1 MKNQTLKLNY
11 HQAPLPFQGQKR
23 KFVKL
28 FAERIKQLP
37 EDTIFVDLFGGSG
50 LLSRAAKDTKPTCRV
65 IYNDY
70 DDYHLRIANIA
81 NTNKLIAEIRGITG
95 SMPRFQRLSS
105 DLKEK
110 ILTVI
115 TRHEREVGYVDYITI
130 SSSIMFSSKY
140 VLSLEGLRKESF
152 YNSVKKQDYDRASD
166 YLDGLEICKRDYM
179 QLFDEFKHN
188 DKVFFICDPPY
199 LSTDVTTYKMNWTLR
214 DYLRVL
220 NCLRASQ
227 FAFFTSEKSSL
238 IELLEWLEDKF
249 SYNNPLNKAKEYRI
263 RTTVNGTAG
272 YEDIMLLKIR

>member
-1 MKNQTLKLNY
+1 MDRNKLNY
-11 HQAPLPFQGQKR
+11 NQAPLPFQGQKR

-28 FAERIKQLP
+28 FAEKIENLP
-37 EDTIFVDLFGGSG
+37 DDTIFVDLFGGSG
-50 LLSRAAKDTKPTCRV
+50 LLSRAAKDTKPMCQV

-81 NTNKLIAEIRGITG
+81 NTNKLIAEIRSITG

-105 DLKEK
+105 DIKEK

-115 TRHEREVGYVDYITI
+115 AKHEQDVGYVDYITI

-140 VLSLEGLRKESF
+140 VLSLNGLRKESF

-166 YLDGLEICKRDYM
+166 YLDGLEICKCDYM
-179 QLFDEFKHN
+179 RLFDEFKNN
-188 DKVFFICDPPY
+188 DKAFFICDPPY

-249 SYNNPLNKAKEYRI
+249 SYNNPLKKANEYRI

-272 YEDIMLLKIR
+272 YEDIMLLKTR

>member
-1 MKNQTLKLNY
+1 MERNKLNY
-11 HQAPLPFQGQKR
+11 NQAPLPFQGQKR

-28 FAERIKQLP
+28 FTEKIETLP
-37 EDTIFVDLFGGSG
+37 DDTIFVDLFGGSG
-50 LLSRAAKDTKPTCRV
+50 LLSRAAKDTKPMCRV

-105 DLKEK
+105 DIKEK

-115 TRHEREVGYVDYITI
+115 AKHEQDVGYVDYITI

-140 VLSLEGLRKESF
+140 VLSLDGLRKESF
-152 YNSVKKQDYDRASD
+152 YNSVKKQDYDRASG
-166 YLDGLEICKRDYM
+166 YLDGLEICKCDYM
-179 QLFDEFKHN
+179 RLFDEFKN
-188 DKVFFICDPPY
+188 NEKAFFICDPPY
-199 LSTDVTTYKMNWTLR
+199 LNTDVTTYKMNWTLR

-238 IELLEWLEDKF
+238 VELLEWLEDKF
-249 SYNNPLNKAKEYRI
+249 SYNNPLKKANEYRI

-272 YEDIMLLKIR
+272 YEDIMLLKTR

>member
-1 MKNQTLKLNY
+1 MDRNKLNY
-11 HQAPLPFQGQKR
+11 NQAPLPFQGQKR
-23 KFVKL
+23 KFVKI
-28 FAERIKQLP
+28 FAEKIETLP
-37 EDTIFVDLFGGSG
+37 DDTIFVDLFGGSG
-50 LLSRAAKDTKPTCRV
+50 LLSRAAKDTKPMCRV

-105 DLKEK
+105 DVKEK

-115 TRHEREVGYVDYITI
+115 AKHEQDVGYVDYITI

-140 VLSLEGLRKESF
+140 VLSLNGLRKESF

-166 YLDGLEICKRDYM
+166 YLDGLEICKCDYM
-179 QLFDEFKHN
+179 RLFDEFKN
-188 DKVFFICDPPY
+188 NEKAFFICDPPY
-199 LSTDVTTYKMNWTLR
+199 LNTDVTTYKMNWTLR

-238 IELLEWLEDKF
+238 VELLEWLEDKF
-249 SYNNPLNKAKEYRI
+249 SYNNPLKKANEYRI

-272 YEDIMLLKIR
+272 YEDIMLLKTR

>member
-1 MKNQTLKLNY
+1 MERNKLNY
-11 HQAPLPFQGQKR
+11 NQAPLPFQGQKR

-28 FAERIKQLP
+28 FAEKIETLP
-37 EDTIFVDLFGGSG
+37 DDTVFVDLFGGSG
-50 LLSRAAKDTKPTCRV
+50 LLSRAAKDTKPMCRV

-105 DLKEK
+105 DIKEK

-115 TRHEREVGYVDYITI
+115 AKHEQDVGYVDYITI

-140 VLSLEGLRKESF
+140 VLSLNGLRKESF
-152 YNSVKKQDYDRASD
+152 YNSVKKQDYSPASG
-166 YLDGLEICKRDYM
+166 YLEGLEICKCDYM
-179 QLFDEFKHN
+179 RLFDEFKN
-188 DKVFFICDPPY
+188 NEKAFFICDPPY
-199 LSTDVTTYKMNWTLR
+199 LNTDVTTYKMNWTLR

-238 IELLEWLEDKF
+238 VELLEWLEDKF
-249 SYNNPLNKAKEYRI
+249 SYNNPLKKANEYRI

>member
-1 MKNQTLKLNY
+1 MERNKLNY
-11 HQAPLPFQGQKR
+11 NQAPLPFQGQKR

-28 FAERIKQLP
+28 FAEKIETLP
-37 EDTIFVDLFGGSG
+37 DDTVFVDLFGGSG
-50 LLSRAAKDTKPTCRV
+50 LLSRAAKDTKPMCRV

-105 DLKEK
+105 DVKEK

-115 TRHEREVGYVDYITI
+115 AKHEQDVGYVDYITI

-140 VLSLEGLRKESF
+140 VLSLDGLRKERF

-166 YLDGLEICKRDYM
+166 YLDGLEICKCDYM
-179 QLFDEFKHN
+179 RLFDEFKN
-188 DKVFFICDPPY
+188 NEKAFFICDPPY
-199 LSTDVTTYKMNWTLR
+199 LNTDVTTYKMNWTLR

-238 IELLEWLEDKF
+238 VELLEWLEDKF
-249 SYNNPLNKAKEYRI
+249 SYNNPLKKANEYRI

-272 YEDIMLLKIR
+272 YEDIMLLKTR

>member
-1 MKNQTLKLNY
+1 MDRNKLNY
-11 HQAPLPFQGQKR
+11 NQAPLPFQGQKR

-28 FAERIKQLP
+28 FAEKIETLP
-37 EDTIFVDLFGGSG
+37 DDTIFVDLFGGSG
-50 LLSRAAKDTKPTCRV
+50 LLSRAAKDTKPMCRV

-105 DLKEK
+105 DVKEK

-115 TRHEREVGYVDYITI
+115 AKHEQDVGYVDYITI

-140 VLSLEGLRKESF
+140 VLSLNGLRKESF
-152 YNSVKKQDYDRASD
+152 YNSVKKQDYSPASG
-166 YLDGLEICKRDYM
+166 YLEGLEICKCDYM
-179 QLFDEFKHN
+179 RLFDEFKN
-188 DKVFFICDPPY
+188 NEKAFFICDPPY
-199 LSTDVTTYKMNWTLR
+199 LNTDVTTYKMNWTLR

-238 IELLEWLEDKF
+238 VELLEWLEDKF
-249 SYNNPLNKAKEYRI
+249 SYNNPLKKANEYRI

-272 YEDIMLLKIR
+272 YEDIMLLKTR

>member
-1 MKNQTLKLNY
+1 MDRNKLNY
-11 HQAPLPFQGQKR
+11 NQAPLPFQGQKR

-28 FAERIKQLP
+28 FAEKIETLP
-37 EDTIFVDLFGGSG
+37 DDTVFVDLFGGSG
-50 LLSRAAKDTKPTCRV
+50 LLSRAAKDTKPMCQV

-81 NTNKLIAEIRGITG
+81 NTNKLIAEIRSITG

-105 DLKEK
+105 DIKEK

-115 TRHEREVGYVDYITI
+115 AKHEQDVGYVDYITI

-140 VLSLEGLRKESF
+140 VLSLNGLRKESF

-166 YLDGLEICKRDYM
+166 YLDGLEICKCDYM
-179 QLFDEFKHN
+179 RLFDEFKN
-188 DKVFFICDPPY
+188 NEKAFFICDPPY
-199 LSTDVTTYKMNWTLR
+199 LNTDVTTYKMNWTLR

-249 SYNNPLNKAKEYRI
+249 SYNNPLKKANEYRI

-272 YEDIMLLKIR
+272 YEDIMLLKTR

>member
-1 MKNQTLKLNY
+1 MDRNKLNY
-11 HQAPLPFQGQKR
+11 NQAPLPFQGQKR

-28 FAERIKQLP
+28 FAEKIETLP
-37 EDTIFVDLFGGSG
+37 DDTIFVDLFGGSG
-50 LLSRAAKDTKPTCRV
+50 LLSRAAKDTKPMCQV

-81 NTNKLIAEIRGITG
+81 NTNKLIAEIRSITG

-105 DLKEK
+105 DIKEK

-115 TRHEREVGYVDYITI
+115 AKHEQDVGYVDYITI

-140 VLSLEGLRKESF
+140 VLSLNSLRKESF

-166 YLDGLEICKRDYM
+166 YLDGLEICKCDYM
-179 QLFDEFKHN
+179 RLFDEFKN
-188 DKVFFICDPPY
+188 NEKAFFICDPPY
-199 LSTDVTTYKMNWTLR
+199 LNTDVTTYKMNWTLR

-249 SYNNPLNKAKEYRI
+249 SYNNPLKKANEYRI

-272 YEDIMLLKIR
+272 YEDIMLLKTR

>member
-1 MKNQTLKLNY
+1 MKLKY

-28 FAERIKQLP
+28 FAEQIKHLP

-50 LLSRAAKDTKPTCRV
+50 LLSRAAKDVKPNSRV

-70 DDYHLRIANIA
+70 DGYHLRITNIA

-95 SMPRFQRLSS
+95 NMPRFQRLPA
-105 DLKEK
+105 DVKEK
-110 ILTVI
+110 ILTAI
-115 TRHEREVGYVDYITI
+115 AKHEREVGYVDYITI

-140 VLSLEGLRKESF
+140 VLSMDGLRKESF

-166 YLDGLEICKRDYM
+166 YLDGLEICKCDYM
-179 QLFDEFKHN
+179 QLFDESKNN
-188 DKVFFICDPPY
+188 DKAFFICDPPY
-199 LSTDVTTYKMNWTLR
+199 LSTDVTSYKMNWTLR

-249 SYNNPLNKAKEYRI
+249 SYNNPLNRANEYRI

-272 YEDIMLLKIR
+272 YEDIMLLKTR

>member
-1 MKNQTLKLNY
+1 MDRNKLNY
-11 HQAPLPFQGQKR
+11 NQAPLPFQGQKR
-23 KFVKL
+23 KFVKI
-28 FAERIKQLP
+28 FAEKIETLP
-37 EDTIFVDLFGGSG
+37 DDTIFVDLFGGSG
-50 LLSRAAKDTKPTCRV
+50 LLSRAAKDTKPMCRV

-105 DLKEK
+105 DVKEK

-115 TRHEREVGYVDYITI
+115 AKHEQDVGYVDYITI

-140 VLSLEGLRKESF
+140 VLSLDGLRKESF
-152 YNSVKKQDYDRASD
+152 YNSVKKQDYDRASG
-166 YLDGLEICKRDYM
+166 YLDGLEICKCDYM
-179 QLFDEFKHN
+179 RLFDEFKN
-188 DKVFFICDPPY
+188 NEKAFFICDPPY
-199 LSTDVTTYKMNWTLR
+199 LNTDVTTYKMNWTLR

-238 IELLEWLEDKF
+238 VELLEWLEDKF
-249 SYNNPLNKAKEYRI
+249 SYNNPLKTSNEYRI
-263 RTTVNGTAG
+263 RTTVNCTAG
-272 YEDIMLLKIR
+272 YEDIMLLKTR

>member
-1 MKNQTLKLNY
+1 MDRNKLNY
-11 HQAPLPFQGQKR
+11 NQAPLPFQGQKR

-28 FAERIKQLP
+28 FAEKIETLP
-37 EDTIFVDLFGGSG
+37 DDTVFVDLFGGSG
-50 LLSRAAKDTKPTCRV
+50 LLSRAAKDTKPMCRV

-70 DDYHLRIANIA
+70 DDYHLRITNIA
-81 NTNKLIAEIRGITG
+81 NTNKLIAEIRSITG

-105 DLKEK
+105 DIKEK

-115 TRHEREVGYVDYITI
+115 AKHEQDVGYVDYITI

-140 VLSLEGLRKESF
+140 VLSLNGLRKESF

-166 YLDGLEICKRDYM
+166 YLDGLEICKCDYM
-179 QLFDEFKHN
+179 RLFDEFKN
-188 DKVFFICDPPY
+188 NEKAFFICDPPY
-199 LSTDVTTYKMNWTLR
+199 LNTDVTTYKMNWTLR

-238 IELLEWLEDKF
+238 VELLEWLEDKF
-249 SYNNPLNKAKEYRI
+249 SYNNPLKKANEYRI

-272 YEDIMLLKIR
+272 YEDIMLLKTR

>member
-1 MKNQTLKLNY
+1 MDRNKLNY
-11 HQAPLPFQGQKR
+11 NQAPLPFQGQKR

-28 FAERIKQLP
+28 FAEKIEALP
-37 EDTIFVDLFGGSG
+37 DDTVFVDLFGGSG
-50 LLSRAAKDTKPTCRV
+50 LLSRAAKDIKPTCRV

-105 DLKEK
+105 DVKGK

-115 TRHEREVGYVDYITI
+115 AKHEQDVGYVDYITI

-140 VLSLEGLRKESF
+140 VLSLNGLRKESF

-166 YLDGLEICKRDYM
+166 YLDGLEICKCDYM
-179 QLFDEFKHN
+179 RLFDEFKNN
-188 DKVFFICDPPY
+188 DKAFFICDPPY

-249 SYNNPLNKAKEYRI
+249 SYNNPLKKANEYRI

-272 YEDIMLLKIR
+272 YEDIMLLKTR

>member
-1 MKNQTLKLNY
+1 MDRNKLNY
-11 HQAPLPFQGQKR
+11 NQAPLPFQGQKR

-28 FAERIKQLP
+28 FAEKIENLP
-37 EDTIFVDLFGGSG
+37 DDTIFVDLFGGSG
-50 LLSRAAKDTKPTCRV
+50 LLSRAAKDTKPMCQV

-81 NTNKLIAEIRGITG
+81 NTNKLIAEIRSIAG

-105 DLKEK
+105 DIKEK

-115 TRHEREVGYVDYITI
+115 AKHEQDVGYVDYITI

-140 VLSLEGLRKESF
+140 VLSLNGLRKESF

-166 YLDGLEICKRDYM
+166 YLDGLEICKCDYM
-179 QLFDEFKHN
+179 RLFDEFKN
-188 DKVFFICDPPY
+188 NEKAFFICDPPY
-199 LSTDVTTYKMNWTLR
+199 LNTDVTTYKMNWTLR

-238 IELLEWLEDKF
+238 VELLEWLEDKF
-249 SYNNPLNKAKEYRI
+249 SYNNPLKKANEYRI

-272 YEDIMLLKIR
+272 YEDIMLLKTR

>member
-1 MKNQTLKLNY
+1 MDRNKLNY
-11 HQAPLPFQGQKR
+11 NQAPLPFQGQKR

-28 FAERIKQLP
+28 FAEKIETLLD
-37 EDTIFVDLFGGSG
+37 DTVFVDLFGGSG
-50 LLSRAAKDTKPTCRV
+50 LLSRAAKDTKPMCQV

-81 NTNKLIAEIRGITG
+81 NTNKLIAEIRSITG

-105 DLKEK
+105 DIKEK

-115 TRHEREVGYVDYITI
+115 AKHEQDVGYVDYITI

-140 VLSLEGLRKESF
+140 VLSLNGLRKESF

-166 YLDGLEICKRDYM
+166 YLDGLEICKCDYM
-179 QLFDEFKHN
+179 RLFDEFKNN
-188 DKVFFICDPPY
+188 DKAFFICDPPY

-249 SYNNPLNKAKEYRI
+249 SYNNPLKKANEYRI

-272 YEDIMLLKIR
+272 YEDIMLLKTR

>member
-1 MKNQTLKLNY
+1 MERNKLNY
-11 HQAPLPFQGQKR
+11 NQAPLPFQGQKR

-28 FAERIKQLP
+28 FAEKIETLP
-37 EDTIFVDLFGGSG
+37 DDTVFVDLFGGSG
-50 LLSRAAKDTKPTCRV
+50 LLSRAAKDTKPMCRV

-70 DDYHLRIANIA
+70 DDYHLWIANIA

-95 SMPRFQRLSS
+95 STPRFQRLSS
-105 DLKEK
+105 DIKEK

-115 TRHEREVGYVDYITI
+115 AKHEQDVGYVDYITI

-140 VLSLEGLRKESF
+140 VLSLNGLRKESF
-152 YNSVKKQDYDRASD
+152 YNSVKKQDYDRASG
-166 YLDGLEICKRDYM
+166 YLDGLEICKCDYM
-179 QLFDEFKHN
+179 RLFDEFKN
-188 DKVFFICDPPY
+188 NEKAFFVCDPPY
-199 LSTDVTTYKMNWTLR
+199 LNTDVTTYKMNWTLR

-238 IELLEWLEDKF
+238 VELLEWLEDKF
-249 SYNNPLNKAKEYRI
+249 SYNNPLKKANEYRI

>member
-1 MKNQTLKLNY
+1 MERNKLNY
-11 HQAPLPFQGQKR
+11 NQAPLPFQGQKR

-28 FAERIKQLP
+28 FAEKIETLP
-37 EDTIFVDLFGGSG
+37 DDTVFVDLFGGSG
-50 LLSRAAKDTKPTCRV
+50 LLSRAAKDTKPMCRV

-105 DLKEK
+105 DVKEK

-115 TRHEREVGYVDYITI
+115 AKHEQDVGYVDYITI

-140 VLSLEGLRKESF
+140 VLSLDGLRKESF
-152 YNSVKKQDYDRASD
+152 YNSVKKQDYDRASG
-166 YLDGLEICKRDYM
+166 YLDGLEICKCDYM
-179 QLFDEFKHN
+179 RLFDEFKN
-188 DKVFFICDPPY
+188 NEKAFFICDPPY
-199 LSTDVTTYKMNWTLR
+199 LNTDVTTYKMNWTLR

-238 IELLEWLEDKF
+238 VELLEWLEDKF
-249 SYNNPLNKAKEYRI
+249 SYNNPLKKANEYRI

>member
-1 MKNQTLKLNY
+1 MDRNKLNY
-11 HQAPLPFQGQKR
+11 NQAPLPFQGQKR
-23 KFVKL
+23 KFVKI
-28 FAERIKQLP
+28 FAEKIEILP
-37 EDTIFVDLFGGSG
+37 DDTVFVDLFGGSG
-50 LLSRAAKDTKPTCRV
+50 LLSRAAKDTKPMCRV

-105 DLKEK
+105 DVKEK

-115 TRHEREVGYVDYITI
+115 AKHEQDVGYVDYITI

-140 VLSLEGLRKESF
+140 VLSLDGLRKESF
-152 YNSVKKQDYDRASD
+152 YNSVKKQDYDRASG
-166 YLDGLEICKRDYM
+166 YLDGLEICKCDYM
-179 QLFDEFKHN
+179 RLFDEFKNN
-188 DKVFFICDPPY
+188 DKAFFICDPPY
-199 LSTDVTTYKMNWTLR
+199 LNTDVTTYKMNWTLR

-238 IELLEWLEDKF
+238 VELLEWLEDKF
-249 SYNNPLNKAKEYRI
+249 SYNNPLKKANEYRI

-272 YEDIMLLKIR
+272 YEDIMLLKTR

>member
-1 MKNQTLKLNY
+1 MERNKLNY
-11 HQAPLPFQGQKR
+11 NQAPLPFQGQKR

-28 FAERIKQLP
+28 FAEKIETLP
-37 EDTIFVDLFGGSG
+37 DDTIFVDLFGGSG
-50 LLSRAAKDTKPTCRV
+50 LLSRAAKDTKPMCQV

-81 NTNKLIAEIRGITG
+81 NTNKLIAEIRSIAG

-105 DLKEK
+105 DIKEK

-115 TRHEREVGYVDYITI
+115 AKHEQDVGYVDYITI

-140 VLSLEGLRKESF
+140 VLSLNGLRKESF
-152 YNSVKKQDYDRASD
+152 YNSVKKQDYSPASG
-166 YLDGLEICKRDYM
+166 YLEGLEICKCDYM
-179 QLFDEFKHN
+179 RLFDEFKN
-188 DKVFFICDPPY
+188 NEKAFFICDPPY
-199 LSTDVTTYKMNWTLR
+199 LNTDVTTYKMNWTLR

-238 IELLEWLEDKF
+238 VELLEWLEDKF
-249 SYNNPLNKAKEYRI
+249 SYNNPLKTSNEYRI

>member
-1 MKNQTLKLNY
+1 MDRNKLNY
-11 HQAPLPFQGQKR
+11 NQAPLPFQGQKR

-28 FAERIKQLP
+28 FAEKIETLP
-37 EDTIFVDLFGGSG
+37 DDTIFVDLFGGSG
-50 LLSRAAKDTKPTCRV
+50 LLSRAAKDTKPMCQV

-81 NTNKLIAEIRGITG
+81 NTNKLIAEIRSITG

-105 DLKEK
+105 DIKEK

-115 TRHEREVGYVDYITI
+115 AKHEQDVGYVDYITI

-140 VLSLEGLRKESF
+140 VLSLNGLRKESF
-152 YNSVKKQDYDRASD
+152 YNSVKKQDYDRVSD
-166 YLDGLEICKRDYM
+166 YLDGLEICKCDYM
-179 QLFDEFKHN
+179 RLFDEFKN
-188 DKVFFICDPPY
+188 NEKAFFICDPPY
-199 LSTDVTTYKMNWTLR
+199 LNTDVTTYKMNWTLR

-249 SYNNPLNKAKEYRI
+249 SYNNPLKKANEYRI

-272 YEDIMLLKIR
+272 YEDIMLLKTR

>member
-1 MKNQTLKLNY
+1 MDRNKLNY
-11 HQAPLPFQGQKR
+11 NQAPLPFQGQKR

-28 FAERIKQLP
+28 FAEKIETLP
-37 EDTIFVDLFGGSG
+37 DDTVFVDLFGGSG
-50 LLSRAAKDTKPTCRV
+50 LLSRAAKDTKPMCQV

-81 NTNKLIAEIRGITG
+81 NTNKLIAEIRSITG

-105 DLKEK
+105 DIKEK

-115 TRHEREVGYVDYITI
+115 AKHEQDVGYVDYITI

-140 VLSLEGLRKESF
+140 VLSLNGLRKESF

-166 YLDGLEICKRDYM
+166 YLDGLEICKCDYM
-179 QLFDEFKHN
+179 RLFDEFKN
-188 DKVFFICDPPY
+188 NEKAFFICDPPY
-199 LSTDVTTYKMNWTLR
+199 LNTDVTTYKMNWTLR

-238 IELLEWLEDKF
+238 VELLEWLEDKF
-249 SYNNPLNKAKEYRI
+249 SYNNPLKKANEYRI

-272 YEDIMLLKIR
+272 YEDIMLLKTR

>member
-1 MKNQTLKLNY
+1 MDRNKLNY
-11 HQAPLPFQGQKR
+11 NQAPLPFQGQKR

-28 FAERIKQLP
+28 FAEKIENLP
-37 EDTIFVDLFGGSG
+37 DDTIFVDLFGGSG
-50 LLSRAAKDTKPTCRV
+50 LLSRAAKDTKPMCQV

-81 NTNKLIAEIRGITG
+81 NTNKLIAEIRSITG

-105 DLKEK
+105 DIKEK

-115 TRHEREVGYVDYITI
+115 AKHEQDVGYVDYITI

-140 VLSLEGLRKESF
+140 VLSLNSLRKESF

-166 YLDGLEICKRDYM
+166 YLDGLEICKCDYM
-179 QLFDEFKHN
+179 RLFDEFKN
-188 DKVFFICDPPY
+188 NEKAFFICDPPY
-199 LSTDVTTYKMNWTLR
+199 LNTDVTTYKMNWTLR

-249 SYNNPLNKAKEYRI
+249 SYNNPLKKANEYRI

-272 YEDIMLLKIR
+272 YEDIMLLKTR

>member
-1 MKNQTLKLNY
+1 MDRNKLNY
-11 HQAPLPFQGQKR
+11 NQAPLPFQGQKR

-28 FAERIKQLP
+28 FAEKIETLP
-37 EDTIFVDLFGGSG
+37 DDTIFVDLFGGSG
-50 LLSRAAKDTKPTCRV
+50 LLSRAAKDTKPMCQV

-81 NTNKLIAEIRGITG
+81 NTNKLIAEIRSITG

-105 DLKEK
+105 DIKEK

-115 TRHEREVGYVDYITI
+115 AKHEQDVGYVDYITI

-140 VLSLEGLRKESF
+140 VLSLNGLRKESF

-166 YLDGLEICKRDYM
+166 YLDGLEICKCDYM
-179 QLFDEFKHN
+179 RLFDEFKN
-188 DKVFFICDPPY
+188 NEKAFFICDPPY
-199 LSTDVTTYKMNWTLR
+199 LNTDVTTYKMNWTLR

-249 SYNNPLNKAKEYRI
+249 SYNNPLKKANEYRI

-272 YEDIMLLKIR
+272 YEDIMLLKTR

>member
-1 MKNQTLKLNY
+1 MDRNKLNY
-11 HQAPLPFQGQKR
+11 NQAPLPFQGQKR
-23 KFVKL
+23 KFVKI
-28 FAERIKQLP
+28 FAEKIETLP
-37 EDTIFVDLFGGSG
+37 DDTILVDLFGGSG
-50 LLSRAAKDTKPTCRV
+50 LLSRAAKDTKPMCRV

-105 DLKEK
+105 DVKEK

-115 TRHEREVGYVDYITI
+115 AKHEQDVGYVDYITI

-140 VLSLEGLRKESF
+140 VLSLDGLRKESF
-152 YNSVKKQDYDRASD
+152 YNSVKKQDYDRASG
-166 YLDGLEICKRDYM
+166 YLDGLEICKCDYM
-179 QLFDEFKHN
+179 RLFDEFKN
-188 DKVFFICDPPY
+188 NEKAFFICDPPY
-199 LSTDVTTYKMNWTLR
+199 LNTDVTTYKMNWTLR

-238 IELLEWLEDKF
+238 VELLEWLEDKF
-249 SYNNPLNKAKEYRI
+249 SYNNPLKTSNEYRI
-263 RTTVNGTAG
+263 RTTVNCTAG

>member
-1 MKNQTLKLNY
+1 MDRNKLNY
-11 HQAPLPFQGQKR
+11 NQAPLPFQGQKR
-23 KFVKL
+23 KFVKI
-28 FAERIKQLP
+28 FAEKIETLP
-37 EDTIFVDLFGGSG
+37 DDTIFVDLFGGSG
-50 LLSRAAKDTKPTCRV
+50 LLSRAAKDTKPMCRV

-105 DLKEK
+105 DVKEK

-115 TRHEREVGYVDYITI
+115 AKHEQDVGYVDYITI

-140 VLSLEGLRKESF
+140 VLSLDGLRKESF
-152 YNSVKKQDYDRASD
+152 YNSVKKQDYDRASG
-166 YLDGLEICKRDYM
+166 YLDGLEICKCDYM
-179 QLFDEFKHN
+179 RLFDEFKN
-188 DKVFFICDPPY
+188 NEKAFFICDPPY
-199 LSTDVTTYKMNWTLR
+199 LNTDVTTYKMNWTLR

-238 IELLEWLEDKF
+238 VELLEWLED
-249 SYNNPLNKAKEYRI
+249 SLVITI
-263 RTTVNGTAG
+263 R
-272 YEDIMLLKIR
+272 

>member
-1 MKNQTLKLNY
+1 MDRNKLNY
-11 HQAPLPFQGQKR
+11 NQAPLPFQGQKR

-28 FAERIKQLP
+28 FAEKIETLP
-37 EDTIFVDLFGGSG
+37 DDTIFVDLFGGSG
-50 LLSRAAKDTKPTCRV
+50 LLSRAAKDTKPMCQV

-81 NTNKLIAEIRGITG
+81 NTNKLIAEIRSIAG

-105 DLKEK
+105 DIKEK

-115 TRHEREVGYVDYITI
+115 AKHEQDVGYVDYITI

-140 VLSLEGLRKESF
+140 VLSLNGLRKESF
-152 YNSVKKQDYDRASD
+152 YNSVKKQDYSPASG
-166 YLDGLEICKRDYM
+166 YLEGLEICKCDYM
-179 QLFDEFKHN
+179 RLFDEFKN
-188 DKVFFICDPPY
+188 NEKAFFICDPPY
-199 LSTDVTTYKMNWTLR
+199 LNTDVTTYKMNWTLR

-238 IELLEWLEDKF
+238 VELLEWLEDKF
-249 SYNNPLNKAKEYRI
+249 SYNNPLKKANEYRI

-272 YEDIMLLKIR
+272 YEDIMLLKTR

>member
-1 MKNQTLKLNY
+1 MDRNKLNY
-11 HQAPLPFQGQKR
+11 NQAPLPFQGQKR

-28 FAERIKQLP
+28 FAEKIETLP
-37 EDTIFVDLFGGSG
+37 DDTVFVDLFGGSG
-50 LLSRAAKDTKPTCRV
+50 LLSRAAKDTKPMCRV

-70 DDYHLRIANIA
+70 DDYHLRITNIA
-81 NTNKLIAEIRGITG
+81 NTNKLIAEIRDITG

-105 DLKEK
+105 DIKEK

-115 TRHEREVGYVDYITI
+115 AKHEQDVGYVDYITI

-140 VLSLEGLRKESF
+140 VLSLDGLRKESF
-152 YNSVKKQDYDRASD
+152 YNSVKKQDYDRASG
-166 YLDGLEICKRDYM
+166 YLDGLEICKCDYM
-179 QLFDEFKHN
+179 RLFDEFKN
-188 DKVFFICDPPY
+188 NEKAFFICDPPY
-199 LSTDVTTYKMNWTLR
+199 LNTDVTTYKMNWTLR

-238 IELLEWLEDKF
+238 VELLEWLEDKF
-249 SYNNPLNKAKEYRI
+249 SYNNPLKTSNEYRI

>member
-1 MKNQTLKLNY
+1 MERNKLNY
-11 HQAPLPFQGQKR
+11 NQAPLPFQGQKR

-28 FAERIKQLP
+28 FAEKIENLP
-37 EDTIFVDLFGGSG
+37 DDTIFVDLFGGSG
-50 LLSRAAKDTKPTCRV
+50 LLSRAAKDTKPMCQV

-81 NTNKLIAEIRGITG
+81 NTNKLIAEIRSITG

-105 DLKEK
+105 DIKEK

-115 TRHEREVGYVDYITI
+115 AKHEQDVGYVDYITI

-140 VLSLEGLRKESF
+140 VLSLNGLRKESF
-152 YNSVKKQDYDRASD
+152 YNSVKKQDYDRASY
-166 YLDGLEICKRDYM
+166 YLDGLEICKCDYM
-179 QLFDEFKHN
+179 RLFDEFKN
-188 DKVFFICDPPY
+188 NEKAFFICDPPY
-199 LSTDVTTYKMNWTLR
+199 LNTDVTTYKMNWTLR

-238 IELLEWLEDKF
+238 VELLEWLEDKF
-249 SYNNPLNKAKEYRI
+249 SYNNPLKKANEYRI
-263 RTTVNGTAG
+263 RTTVNGTAS
-272 YEDIMLLKIR
+272 YEDIMLLKTR

>member
-1 MKNQTLKLNY
+1 M
-11 HQAPLPFQGQKR
+11 
-23 KFVKL
+23 
-28 FAERIKQLP
+28 FAEKIETLP
-37 EDTIFVDLFGGSG
+37 DDTVFVDIFGGSG
-50 LLSRAAKDTKPTCRV
+50 ILSRAVKDIKPTYRV

-70 DDYHLRIANIA
+70 DDYHLRITNIA
-81 NTNKLIAEIRGITG
+81 NTNKLITEIRGITG

-105 DLKEK
+105 DVKEK

-115 TRHEREVGYVDYITI
+115 AKHEREVGYVDYITI

-140 VLSLEGLRKESF
+140 VLSLNGLRKESF
-152 YNSVKKQDYDRASD
+152 YNSVKKQNYSPASG
-166 YLDGLEICKRDYM
+166 YLEGLEICKCGYM
-179 QLFDEFKHN
+179 RLFDEFKNN
-188 DKVFFICDPPY
+188 DKAFFICDPPY
-199 LSTDVTTYKMNWTLR
+199 LSIYVTTYKMNWTLR

-249 SYNNPLNKAKEYRI
+249 SYNNPLNKANEYRI

-272 YEDIMLLKIR
+272 YEDIMFLKIR

>member
-1 MKNQTLKLNY
+1 MDRNKLNY
-11 HQAPLPFQGQKR
+11 NQAPLPFQGQKR

-28 FAERIKQLP
+28 FVEKIENLP
-37 EDTIFVDLFGGSG
+37 DDTIFVDLFGGSG
-50 LLSRAAKDTKPTCRV
+50 LLSRAAKDTKPMCQV

-81 NTNKLIAEIRGITG
+81 NTNKLIAEIRSITG

-105 DLKEK
+105 DIKEK

-115 TRHEREVGYVDYITI
+115 AKHEQDVGYVDYITI

-140 VLSLEGLRKESF
+140 VLSLNGLRKESF

-166 YLDGLEICKRDYM
+166 YLDGLEICKCDYM
-179 QLFDEFKHN
+179 RLFDEFKNN
-188 DKVFFICDPPY
+188 DKAFFICDPPY

-249 SYNNPLNKAKEYRI
+249 SYNNPLKKANEYRI

-272 YEDIMLLKIR
+272 YEDIMLLKTR

>member
-1 MKNQTLKLNY
+1 MDRNKLNY
-11 HQAPLPFQGQKR
+11 NQAPLPFQGQKR

-28 FAERIKQLP
+28 FAEKIETLP
-37 EDTIFVDLFGGSG
+37 DDTIFVDLFGGSG
-50 LLSRAAKDTKPTCRV
+50 LLSRAAKDTKPMCRV

-81 NTNKLIAEIRGITG
+81 NTNKLIAEIRSIAG

-105 DLKEK
+105 DIKEK

-115 TRHEREVGYVDYITI
+115 AKHEQDVGYVDYITI

-140 VLSLEGLRKESF
+140 VLSLNGLRKESF
-152 YNSVKKQDYDRASD
+152 YNSVKKQDYSPASG
-166 YLDGLEICKRDYM
+166 YLEGLEICKCDYM
-179 QLFDEFKHN
+179 RLFDEFKN
-188 DKVFFICDPPY
+188 NEKAFFICDPPY
-199 LSTDVTTYKMNWTLR
+199 LNTDVTTYKMNWTLR

-238 IELLEWLEDKF
+238 VELLEWLEDKF
-249 SYNNPLNKAKEYRI
+249 SYNNPLKTSNEYRI
-263 RTTVNGTAG
+263 RTTVNCTAG

>member
-1 MKNQTLKLNY
+1 MDRNKLNY
-11 HQAPLPFQGQKR
+11 NQAPLPFQGQKR
-23 KFVKL
+23 KFVKI
-28 FAERIKQLP
+28 FAEKIEILP
-37 EDTIFVDLFGGSG
+37 DDTVFVDLFGGSG
-50 LLSRAAKDTKPTCRV
+50 LLSRAAKDTKPMCRV

-105 DLKEK
+105 DIKEK
-110 ILTVI
+110 ILMVI
-115 TRHEREVGYVDYITI
+115 AKHEQDVGYVDYITI

-140 VLSLEGLRKESF
+140 VLSLNGLRKESF

-166 YLDGLEICKRDYM
+166 YLDGLEICKCDYM
-179 QLFDEFKHN
+179 RLFDEFKNN
-188 DKVFFICDPPY
+188 DKAFFICDPPY
-199 LSTDVTTYKMNWTLR
+199 LNTDVTTYKMNWTLR
-214 DYLRVL
+214 DYLWVL

-238 IELLEWLEDKF
+238 VELLEWLEDKF
-249 SYNNPLNKAKEYRI
+249 SYNNPLKKANEYRI

-272 YEDIMLLKIR
+272 YEDIMLLKTR

>member
-1 MKNQTLKLNY
+1 MDRNKLNY
-11 HQAPLPFQGQKR
+11 NQAPLPFQGQKR

-28 FAERIKQLP
+28 FAEKIEILP
-37 EDTIFVDLFGGSG
+37 DDTIFVDLFGGSG
-50 LLSRAAKDTKPTCRV
+50 LLSRAAKDTKPMCQV

-81 NTNKLIAEIRGITG
+81 NTNKLIAEIRSIAG

-105 DLKEK
+105 DIKEK

-115 TRHEREVGYVDYITI
+115 AKHEQDVGYVDYITI

-140 VLSLEGLRKESF
+140 VLSLNGLRKESF

-166 YLDGLEICKRDYM
+166 YLDGLEICKCDYM
-179 QLFDEFKHN
+179 RLFDEFKN
-188 DKVFFICDPPY
+188 NEKAFFICDPPY
-199 LSTDVTTYKMNWTLR
+199 LNTDVTTYKMNWTLR

-238 IELLEWLEDKF
+238 VELLEWLEDKF
-249 SYNNPLNKAKEYRI
+249 SYNNPLKKANEYRI

-272 YEDIMLLKIR
+272 YEDIMLLKTR

>member
-1 MKNQTLKLNY
+1 MDRNKLNY
-11 HQAPLPFQGQKR
+11 NQAPLPFQGQKR
-23 KFVKL
+23 KFVKI
-28 FAERIKQLP
+28 FAEKIETLP
-37 EDTIFVDLFGGSG
+37 DDTIFVDLFGGSG
-50 LLSRAAKDTKPTCRV
+50 LLSRAAKDTKPMCRV

-105 DLKEK
+105 DIKEK

-115 TRHEREVGYVDYITI
+115 AKHEQDVGYVDYITI

-140 VLSLEGLRKESF
+140 VLSLNGLRKESF
-152 YNSVKKQDYDRASD
+152 YNSVKKQDYSPASG
-166 YLDGLEICKRDYM
+166 YLEGLEICKCDYM
-179 QLFDEFKHN
+179 RLFDEFKN
-188 DKVFFICDPPY
+188 NEKAFFICDPPY
-199 LSTDVTTYKMNWTLR
+199 LNTDVTTYKMNWTLR

-238 IELLEWLEDKF
+238 VELLEWLEDKF
-249 SYNNPLNKAKEYRI
+249 SYNNPLKTSNEYRI
-263 RTTVNGTAG
+263 RTTVNCTAG